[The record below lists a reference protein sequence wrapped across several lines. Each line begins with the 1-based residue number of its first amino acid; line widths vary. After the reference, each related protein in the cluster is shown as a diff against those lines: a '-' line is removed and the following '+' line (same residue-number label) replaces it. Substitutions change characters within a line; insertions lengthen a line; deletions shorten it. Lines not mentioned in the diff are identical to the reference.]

1 MRIAKSARKHGVAD
15 EDIQHALKHALR
27 IVDDDDDDDDDDEIS
42 MVLGPSRSAE
52 LLEVGVL
59 NLETDPLVV
68 HAMPL
73 RPKFYP
79 YL

>member
-1 MRIAKSARKHGVAD
+1 
-15 EDIQHALKHALR
+15 
-27 IVDDDDDDDDDDEIS
+27 